1 MDIKVFQ
8 YTTIIPAKLNTVWPF
23 FSNPK
28 NLIEITSF
36 PPIVQLKLEE
46 VESGTQIVEIDF
58 SLSFLSYRWLAEITI
73 DEANCQ
79 FTDVAMNPPFPL
91 DYWKHT
97 HTFKQ
102 QGAYTVMCD
111 RLEITTKIPS
121 FVLKNILQQMFKSRE
136 KAIKQYL
143 TKNTPNKRVSH

>member
-8 YTTIIPAKLNTVWPF
+8 YTTIIPAKFNTVWPY

-28 NLIEITSF
+28 NLVEITSF
-36 PPIVQLKLEE
+36 PVISQLRLEE
-46 VESGTQIVEIDF
+46 AESGTQVVEIDF
-58 SLSFLSYRWLAEITI
+58 SLSFLSYTWLAEITR

-91 DYWKHT
+91 GSWKHT

-111 RLEITTKIPS
+111 RLEIITRVPS
-121 FVLKNILQQMFKSRE
+121 FIISKGLQQMFKSRE
-136 KAIKQYL
+136 KAIKQIF
-143 TKNTPNKRVSH
+143 N